1 MCAHRDGI
9 NEPILNIACGSSAAF
24 RLVLIRGAR
33 AHKWPGFQEQRT
45 EKCIG
50 NVNSEAR
57 I

>member
-45 EKCIG
+45 EKCVG